1 MKVALAIA
9 VSLGLSLACTGN
21 EESRTGVGEPLI
33 VKVLPLPPAKS
44 RVLAQFIKGKLPGS
58 PLPLLD
64 AGQASSTGGSSSVA
78 DAGTPKTLQANLT
91 QFSERYV
98 LQGQANV
105 PIGGITSKDVFSVA
119 VALENLGTGYWVVPV
134 GPLDGNTLLP
144 TWDITAD
151 FGRDIPQGYRNLQY
165 VPIDGSGNAG
175 QIQSQKICVAGRVP
189 NGFQGCLPNPNPP
202 AAVISLSWDTNVDLD
217 LQVLAPDGRLIE
229 PKNPATVDID
239 ASALNAT
246 LPADAGRIDRD
257 SNGYCS
263 IDGIRFEN
271 LIWQTVP
278 PKGPFLIYVNL
289 FDACKQPVVHFNVTV
304 YTAAPAPGDA
314 GLKELR
320 SMYSADGILLDFQ
333 ANGGS
338 NRGFFVNEIVFP

>member
-1 MKVALAIA
+1 MKRALIIA
-9 VSLGLSLACTGN
+9 VSFGLPIACTGN
-21 EESRTGVGEPLI
+21 EDSRTGAGEPLI
-33 VKVLPLPPAKS
+33 VKVLPPPPAKS
-44 RVLAQFIKGKLPGS
+44 RVLAQFIRGKLPGT
-58 PLPLLD
+58 PLPALD
-64 AGQASSTGGSSSVA
+64 AGAASSTGGASSVA
-78 DAGTPKTLQANLT
+78 DGGPPKTLQANLT

-134 GPLDGNTLLP
+134 GPLDGNTLMP
-144 TWDITAD
+144 TWDIAAD
-151 FGRDIPQGYRNLQY
+151 FGREIPQGYRNLNY
-165 VPIDGSGNAG
+165 VPIDSNGVAG
-175 QIQSQKICVAGRVP
+175 QIQSQKICVASRVP
-189 NGFQGCLPNPNPP
+189 NGYQGCLPNPHPP

-217 LQVLAPDGRLIE
+217 LQVQAPDGRLVE
-229 PKNPATVDID
+229 SKNPATVDID
-239 ASALNAT
+239 AGALNAA

-271 LIWQTVP
+271 LIWQAVP
-278 PKGPFLIYVNL
+278 PKGAFQVYVNL
-289 FDACKQPVVHFNVTV
+289 FDACKQPVVHFNVSV

-314 GLKELR
+314 GVQELR
-320 SMYSADGILLDFQ
+320 SLYSADGILLDFQ